1 MSDKLRLTTKI
12 LMACL
17 IALVFNWTAFD
28 SVQSYTRIMLHEM
41 YKYDGNIDAVIV
53 GGSEV
58 LKGYDSNIAS
68 KIMNQNV
75 FNLGSASQQL
85 GGSYA
90 IIKEANKNHK
100 IETVFL
106 DVGFQR
112 NQADNE
118 GELQTYILTDFF
130 HFGINKYS
138 YLYQTAGFKGIE
150 NDIMPCI
157 HRHGEPTHVIKGKLT
172 EDYRK
177 YGYKNVTHDTEK
189 YMGSGFVYSYKN
201 AKHGDYFE
209 IEENIDSNNVMS
221 DFAKRKL
228 KEITNYC
235 YQNDIKLVLIETP
248 LPDATLSKE
257 NYQPY
262 VDYMR
267 EYANKNG
274 LQYLNFNLLKKGYLE
289 LTFGDFSDA
298 VHLSGKGAQKFTG
311 VFSDISVKATNN
323 NEEVKKYFYD
333 TYLEKINENPD
344 ETMR

>member
-1 MSDKLRLTTKI
+1 MSDKLRLITKMLI
-12 LMACL
+12 ACL
-17 IALVFNWTAFD
+17 IAIVFNWTAFD

-90 IIKEANKNHK
+90 IIKEADKHHK
-100 IETVFL
+100 IKTVFL

-112 NQADNE
+112 NQANME
-118 GELQTYILTDFF
+118 GEIQTYILTDFF

-138 YLYQTAGFKGIE
+138 YLYQTAGIKGIE

-157 HRHGEPTHVIKGKLT
+157 HRHGEPRDVIKGKLS

-177 YGYKNVTHDTEK
+177 YGYKHATHDTEK
-189 YMGSGFVYSYKN
+189 YMGNGFVYSYKN

-209 IEENIDSNNVMS
+209 IEENIDSNHVIS
-221 DFAKRKL
+221 DFAKTKL
-228 KEITNYC
+228 NQITKYC
-235 YQNDIKLVLIETP
+235 NHKDIRLVLIETP

-257 NYQPY
+257 NYQSY
-262 VDYMR
+262 VDYMT
-267 EYANKNG
+267 EYANKNKI
-274 LQYLNFNLLKKGYLE
+274 QYLNFNLLKKGYLE
-289 LTFGDFSDA
+289 LNFDDFSDA
-298 VHLSGKGAQKFTG
+298 VHLSGKGAQKFTE
-311 VFSDISVKATNN
+311 VFANVSTKAMINSDEA
-323 NEEVKKYFYD
+323 KKCFYD
-333 TYLEKINENPD
+333 TYFEKINENPD